1 VWEVTDVAPVVAIVD
16 MCSSGHWTLI
26 ISVFDCDNAEAAL
39 SAAADVLPEEEE
51 YDAVAAA
58 LGPFSESFPSTSTE
72 TETSVENDFVF
83 SLLTEFSVE
92 LVKPVSIAT
101 EVPCVLLV
109 TRRQKPRMVLSVAAT
124 AGTSALTSGES
135 T

>member
-1 VWEVTDVAPVVAIVD
+1 VWEVTDVAPVVATVD

-39 SAAADVLPEEEE
+39 SAAADAPPEEEE
-51 YDAVAAA
+51 YDAVPAA
-58 LGPFSESFPSTSTE
+58 LAPPEALAETSTE

-83 SLLTEFSVE
+83 SLLTEFSVA

-124 AGTSALTSGES
+124 AGTCALTSGES

>member
-1 VWEVTDVAPVVAIVD
+1 

-39 SAAADVLPEEEE
+39 SAAADAPPEEEE
-51 YDAVAAA
+51 YDAVPAA
-58 LGPFSESFPSTSTE
+58 LAPPESSEALAATSTE

-83 SLLTEFSVE
+83 SLLTEFSVA

-124 AGTSALTSGES
+124 AGTCALTSGES